1 MEQSYLPPVYPKTDP
16 EYRKRVMDEFYKK
29 VKETNWG
36 YDPDG
41 YQGKPRGRKA
51 KENKPIK
58 AKPRT
63 KSEEKAL
70 AQKEISS
77 QFFNFK

>member
-1 MEQSYLPPVYPKTDP
+1 MTPVYPKEDP
-16 EYRKRVMDEFYKK
+16 EYRKRILERFYEQVRNTKWD
-29 VKETNWG
+29 TP
-36 YDPDG
+36 DPDG

-58 AKPRT
+58 TKPRT

-70 AQKEISS
+70 AQKEVSS
-77 QFFNFK
+77 KFFNFK

>member
-1 MEQSYLPPVYPKTDP
+1 MNNID
-16 EYRKRVMDEFYKK
+16 
-29 VKETNWG
+29 
-36 YDPDG
+36 DPDYIERRDELLKFIRKQNLLWEMG
-41 YQGKPRGRKA
+41 FRDEATPGKPRGRKA

-58 AKPRT
+58 AKPRS